1 MNTPAD
7 SMPGIDARANHLR
20 TVLENALAEPRFGV
34 TAMREQTICISF
46 HPSFNGKSA
55 DKGSSQRRGFRYH
68 EPRIWRTYRPSR
80 LAPTTTPVII
90 TTEEDGQIRAA
101 IVRFSQ
107 EDGQQQPGK
116 MQTVFQSSPC
126 ELEAEALA
134 LLYESSRTAVTG
146 GKHSLEERGLWKRL

>member
-1 MNTPAD
+1 M
-7 SMPGIDARANHLR
+7 SHVFGER
-20 TVLENALAEPRFGV
+20 TDPVAWLLQP
-34 TAMREQTICISF
+34 
-46 HPSFNGKSA
+46 P
-55 DKGSSQRRGFRYH
+55 
-68 EPRIWRTYRPSR
+68 
-80 LAPTTTPVII
+80 PVII
-90 TTEEDGQIRAA
+90 TTEADGQIRAA

>member
-1 MNTPAD
+1 M
-7 SMPGIDARANHLR
+7 SHVFGER
-20 TVLENALAEPRFGV
+20 TDPVAWLLQP
-34 TAMREQTICISF
+34 
-46 HPSFNGKSA
+46 P
-55 DKGSSQRRGFRYH
+55 
-68 EPRIWRTYRPSR
+68 
-80 LAPTTTPVII
+80 PVII
-90 TTEEDGQIRAA
+90 TTEADGQIRAA

-134 LLYESSRTAVTG
+134 LLYESSRTAVTS